1 MILVTGATGFLGAE
15 LVEQLLQKETK
26 IRCIKREKSKIPG
39 KLSAYQD
46 KIDWVIA
53 DILNL
58 SDLEDAMIGI
68 HQVYHCAALISF
80 NPALKKQM
88 FAINAIGTA
97 NIVDLCL
104 DFGIQKL
111 VHVSSI
117 AALGESRTDE
127 LIDETN
133 FWEGFETHDAYAVS
147 KYRAEMEVWRGIN
160 EGLNAVIVNPS
171 VIIGKDAGT
180 IGSGEVF
187 EKVKNGLKYYPIG
200 AMGFVDVE
208 DVAKTMILLM
218 QSDVSG
224 ERFIINAEN
233 YFYKDFLQE
242 IANAFQIPIP
252 EKALKPWMLSI
263 AWRITA
269 TKNLFSKNKGGLTKS
284 TAKSA
289 SKVTQFSN
297 KKIKSQLAYQF
308 KPIAQSIIEIAN
320 HLKSA

>member
-15 LVEQLLQKETK
+15 LVVQLLQKETK
-26 IRCIKREKSKIPG
+26 IRCIKREYAKISE
-39 KLSAYQD
+39 KLNAYQD

-53 DILNL
+53 DILDL
-58 SDLEDAMIGI
+58 SDLEDAMEDIS
-68 HQVYHCAALISF
+68 QVYHCAALISF

-88 FAINAIGTA
+88 LAVNAIGTA

-117 AALGESRTDE
+117 AALGEGKEGE
-127 LIDETN
+127 LVDETN

-171 VIIGKDAGT
+171 VIIGKDAGK
-180 IGSGEVF
+180 IGSRAIF
-187 EKVKNGLKYYPIG
+187 EKVKEGLKYYPTG

-208 DVAKTMILLM
+208 DVAKIMILLM
-218 QSDVSG
+218 QSDVSD
-224 ERFIINAEN
+224 ERFIINADN
-233 YFYKDFLQE
+233 YFYKDLIQE
-242 IANAFQIPIP
+242 IAKAFDTPIP
-252 EKALKPWMLSI
+252 KKSLKPWMLTLAYRMI
-263 AWRITA
+263 AF
-269 TKNLFSKNKGGLTKS
+269 KNLFTKNKGGLTKA

-289 SKVTQFSN
+289 SKVSQFNNS
-297 KKIKSQLAYQF
+297 KIKDQFNFVF
-308 KPIAQSIIEIAN
+308 KPISQSITEIAN
-320 HLKSA
+320 SLKSA